1 MAASHCTVKP
11 LWSILHLSKTPHS
24 GAMAVME
31 ASAAARLWRHASTP
45 EQRTTTMR
53 FVILGAGALGSIL
66 ASHLARAGEDV
77 VVVARGYRADYM
89 RQHGITLTGLADFTI
104 ACPVITDPL
113 ALREADVL
121 IVAVKTYDMAAA
133 LASLCHLQ
141 VAMVLSI
148 QNGVL
153 KNVQLADAFGAE
165 KTVGAATFLSGEVLS
180 DGAVRYNANQI
191 LYVGELP
198 AGTSPRVQQLAAT
211 LTRSGLQGEATAHM
225 QTIEWSKFVAWIGG
239 MVLSVL
245 TRLETYKFL
254 SDPDAALICARLMRE
269 TAALATA
276 WGIALTDMPAFA
288 VQTITSGTETEGVLH
303 LQARGALVQ
312 ARAPLLRMSSLHDLE
327 HGRPLEIEETLGYV
341 VTQAATVGLA
351 VPTVETCYYLIRGL
365 NRCMR
370 RVSR

>member
-1 MAASHCTVKP
+1 
-11 LWSILHLSKTPHS
+11 
-24 GAMAVME
+24 MAVME

-66 ASHLARAGEDV
+66 AGHLARAGED

-153 KNVQLADAFGAE
+153 KNG
-165 KTVGAATFLSGEVLS
+165 
-180 DGAVRYNANQI
+180 
-191 LYVGELP
+191 
-198 AGTSPRVQQLAAT
+198 
-211 LTRSGLQGEATAHM
+211 
-225 QTIEWSKFVAWIGG
+225 
-239 MVLSVL
+239 
-245 TRLETYKFL
+245 
-254 SDPDAALICARLMRE
+254 
-269 TAALATA
+269 
-276 WGIALTDMPAFA
+276 
-288 VQTITSGTETEGVLH
+288 
-303 LQARGALVQ
+303 
-312 ARAPLLRMSSLHDLE
+312 
-327 HGRPLEIEETLGYV
+327 
-341 VTQAATVGLA
+341 
-351 VPTVETCYYLIRGL
+351 
-365 NRCMR
+365 
-370 RVSR
+370 